1 MNRVTFFGAFTLALS
16 LAVANFGYQWLQDV
30 PNWYS
35 AAERTWFQAL
45 AILTAWFV
53 WREPGEKTYRR
64 GQGPG
69 WCD

>member
-16 LAVANFGYQWLQDV
+16 LAVANFGYQGFQDA

-35 AAERTWFQAL
+35 AGERTWYQVWAL
-45 AILTAWFV
+45 RIAWVV
-53 WREPGEKTYRR
+53 WREPRAKTYRR